1 MEKTEFGKTTLIRE
15 IIKDNNKDITINPS
29 INIAYFRQN
38 LDNLNPE
45 KSVIENVMEDSIQ
58 SQTTIRNILGN
69 LNIRNDDVYKLVKDL
84 SGGEKVKVSLAKI
97 ILLDANFLIL
107 DEPTNFLDIQAIESL
122 EKMLKA
128 YKGTVLLVSHDKSFI
143 DNVVD
148 NIILIEDKKITQFDG
163 NYSKYLEKKQ
173 NIYDDNNDVNNDKNN
188 YKKGNKNY
196 YKFRSKKEEIL
207 SSNNKLLLEF
217 QIAKLE
223 SEIAT
228 TTDNNKKEELINKLN
243 TLKENYQ
250 KM

>member
-122 EKMLKA
+122 EEMLKE